1 MTGVVTLGQVAELVV
16 ILRIA
21 CNRCERRGQ
30 LHTARLI
37 ARYGP
42 AFPMPRLREMVAADC
57 PKMQAGQTRD
67 SCGVHFPQVAELFR
81 N

>member
-1 MTGVVTLGQVAELVV
+1 MTGVVTLDQVADSWP
-16 ILRIA
+16 LRIA

-30 LHTARLI
+30 LHIARLI

-42 AFPMPRLREMVAADC
+42 AFPMPRLGEMVAADC
-57 PKMQAGQTRD
+57 PKMQTGQTCN
-67 SCGVHFPQVAELFR
+67 SCGVHFPQVVELFR